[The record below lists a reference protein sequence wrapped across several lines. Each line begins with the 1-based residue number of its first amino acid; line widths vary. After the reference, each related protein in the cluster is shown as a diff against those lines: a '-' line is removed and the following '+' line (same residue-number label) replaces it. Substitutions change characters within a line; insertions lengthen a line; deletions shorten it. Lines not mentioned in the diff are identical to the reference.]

1 MKKLL
6 AAAPALLLVILS
18 LWEVAAARHDASSV
32 PDDAAWRQAAT
43 ALRAHARPGDLIVFA
58 PAWVDPVG
66 RMHLGDLIP
75 VEMAARMD
83 AAKYGRIWEVSIR
96 GARAPEVAGLS
107 AATDASFSG
116 VTLRSYERTPV
127 TVVDDLVAYA
137 ASHPTA
143 LHAEQGTATLEL
155 AEVGF
160 APHRCV
166 QIIPPANG
174 AVTLRVPLQLGT
186 KLVGYVGLA
195 DVFKRR
201 EIRTPGTLEV
211 HAGAASAVVS
221 AGVDDGWVRFEL
233 ATTPGTTGV
242 TFVASAAFPDRLLCF
257 AAEARE

>member
-1 MKKLL
+1 VKKLL

-18 LWEVAAARHDASSV
+18 LWEVAAAHHDASSV
-32 PDDAAWRQAAT
+32 PDDEAWQRAAAAV
-43 ALRAHARPGDLIVFA
+43 HAGYQEGDLIVFA
-58 PAWVDPVG
+58 PPWVDPVG

-75 VEMAARMD
+75 VEMAGRMD
-83 AAKYGRIWEVSIR
+83 ATAYGRIWEVSIR
-96 GARAPEVAGLS
+96 GAQAPEVAGLT
-107 AATDASFSG
+107 AVTDASFAG
-116 VTLRSYERTPV
+116 VTVRFYERTPV
-127 TVVDDLVAYA
+127 KVVDSLLAYA
-137 ASHPTA
+137 AAHPTE
-143 LHAEQGTATLEL
+143 LVAEQGTATLEL
-155 AEVGF
+155 TEVGF

-174 AVTLRVPLQLGT
+174 AVTLRVPLKLGT

-201 EIRTPGTLEV
+201 DLRTSGTLEV
-211 HAGAASAVVS
+211 HAGAASAVVN

-242 TFVASAAFPDRLLCF
+242 TFVAKAVSPDRLICF